1 MKKIDACKL
10 SASAIEEKRRQAV
23 KLGSEG
29 LTRAEIGDIV
39 GVDADT
45 VGRWLKVYRSG
56 GAKALTL
63 KRRGCCEGSGRRLD
77 KEREVRRWLIDKT
90 PEQLKLAY
98 ALWTRESVRQW
109 VQSWLGIDLPI
120 RTVGHYLKRWG
131 MTPQK
136 PARRAYEQQPAKVQ
150 QWLDD
155 EYPTIQRQA
164 RAQGAE
170 IYWGDE
176 TGLRNDCQHERG
188 YALKG
193 QIPVVQLSAKRHSVN
208 LILALTNQGKV
219 RFMMFDG
226 GMNAKLLINFL
237 RRLLKDAKRKVSL
250 LVDNLRAHHAN
261 KVKTWVASR
270 PDQFE
275 LFYLPPYSPEL
286 NPDLPAAGRRVS
298 QLRAERWRSLR
309 QAGTVKT
316 AGKEKGNQPHAH
328 VAEQASTHQEILP
341 AQQNQVCRLTD
352 IFVDRV
358 NNRESAQISCI

>member
-1 MKKIDACKL
+1 MKKIDARKL

-23 KLGSEG
+23 KLRSKG

-39 GVDADT
+39 GVHADT

-63 KRRGCCEGSGRRLD
+63 KRRGRREGSGRRLD
-77 KEREVRRWLIDKT
+77 KAQERKVQRLLIDKT
-90 PEQLKLAY
+90 PEQLKLPY

-109 VQSWLGIDLPI
+109 VQFWLGIDLPI

-136 PARRAYEQQPAKVQ
+136 PAKRAYEQQPAKVQ

-155 EYPTIQRQA
+155 EYPAIQRQA

-193 QIPVVQLSAKRHSVN
+193 QTPVVQLSAKRHSVN
-208 LILALTNQGKV
+208 LISAITNQGKV
-219 RFMMFDG
+219 RFMIFDG

-237 RRLLKDAKRKVSL
+237 RRLIKDAKRKVIL
-250 LVDNLRAHHAN
+250 ILDNLRAHHAN

-270 PDQFE
+270 PDQIE

-286 NPDLPAAGRRVS
+286 NPDEYLNCDLKGGVHSGKPARSKQQLKKKATNHMRMLQNKPARVRKYFQHS
-298 QLRAERWRSLR
+298 RIKYA
-309 QAGTVKT
+309 A
-316 AGKEKGNQPHAH
+316 
-328 VAEQASTHQEILP
+328 
-341 AQQNQVCRLTD
+341 
-352 IFVDRV
+352 
-358 NNRESAQISCI
+358 